1 MPADSVIDT
10 SRLGRKRATRS
21 APKGRQVHAQAL
33 ENVRVLLGDA
43 PRRRDLLIEY
53 LHQIQDHMRT
63 DRQSVIPNPSQDD
76 PPF

>member
-1 MPADSVIDT
+1 MSRQRAPSKPERCLPFGIAADWT
-10 SRLGRKRATRS
+10 
-21 APKGRQVHAQAL
+21 PEQAFA
-33 ENVRVLLGDA
+33 VVALLDEL
-43 PRRRDLLIEY
+43 RELIYANY